1 MDDMD
6 IKMQKTCFGGGAIS
20 TVLNSLVRASEF
32 ILNLGRALGSSVA
45 RMKNAKLC
53 R

>member
-1 MDDMD
+1 MDDMSL
-6 IKMQKTCFGGGAIS
+6 KMQKECYGGGAFS